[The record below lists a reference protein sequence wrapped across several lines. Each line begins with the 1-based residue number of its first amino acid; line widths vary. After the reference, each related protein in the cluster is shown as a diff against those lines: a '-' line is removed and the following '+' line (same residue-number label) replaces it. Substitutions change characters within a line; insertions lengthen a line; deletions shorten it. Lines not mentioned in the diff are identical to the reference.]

1 MADNASI
8 ARPYA
13 KAVFDLAQ
21 ESNSF
26 EAWTAALDKLAVISN
41 DETFSALVSDPR
53 VDGDRV
59 AELLIDLSK
68 DTLPEGGTNLI
79 NLLVKNDRLGVL
91 TDIKQQFEDLVA
103 KAKAS
108 VNAEVITAMALTDD
122 QKSALS
128 SALEARL
135 GLKVQL
141 EETIDAGLV
150 GGAIVKAGDM
160 VIDGSA
166 KGRIEKLTTALMR

>member
-21 ESNSF
+21 ETDSF
-26 EAWTAALDKLAVISN
+26 EGWTAALAKLTAISN
-41 DETFSALVSDPR
+41 DDTFSALVSDPR
-53 VDGDRV
+53 VDNDRV
-59 AELLIDLSK
+59 ADLLIDLSK
-68 DTLPEGGTNLI
+68 DTLPEGGTNLV
-79 NLLVKNDRLGVL
+79 NLLVKNDRLNVL
-91 TDIKQQFEDLVA
+91 TDIEQQFADLVA

-108 VNAEVITAMALTDD
+108 VNAEVITAMALTED

-128 SALEARL
+128 SALEERL

-141 EETIDAGLV
+141 EETIDASLV
-150 GGAIVKAGDM
+150 GGAIVKAGDL

>member
-1 MADNASI
+1 
-8 ARPYA
+8 
-13 KAVFDLAQ
+13 
-21 ESNSF
+21 
-26 EAWTAALDKLAVISN
+26 
-41 DETFSALVSDPR
+41 
-53 VDGDRV
+53 
-59 AELLIDLSK
+59 LLIDLAK
-68 DTLPEGGTNLI
+68 DALPEGGTNLV
-79 NLLVKNDRLGVL
+79 NLLVQNDRLGAL
-91 TDIKQQFEDLVA
+91 AEIEQQFGDLVA

-141 EETIDAGLV
+141 EETVDASLV
-150 GGAIVKAGDM
+150 GGAIVKAGDL

>member
-1 MADNASI
+1 MANNASI

-21 ESNSF
+21 ETGTF
-26 EAWTAALDKLAVISN
+26 DAWTTALVNLAAIGN
-41 DETFSALVSDPR
+41 DESFKTLVNDPR
-53 VDGDRV
+53 VDGSKV

-79 NLLVKNDRLGVL
+79 NLLVQNDRIGAL
-91 TDIKQQFEDLVA
+91 TNIGQQYADLVA
-103 KAKAS
+103 KAQAL
-108 VNAEVITAMALTDD
+108 VNAEVVSAMALTKD
-122 QKSALS
+122 QKLS
-128 SALEARL
+128 LTSALEARL
-135 GLKVQL
+135 GMKVKL
-141 EETIDAGLV
+141 EESIDPDLV

-160 VIDGSA
+160 VIDGSV

>member
-21 ESNSF
+21 QENAF
-26 EAWTAALDKLAVISN
+26 DAWTAALEQLAVISN
-41 DETFSALVSDPR
+41 DADFGALVSNPR
-53 VDGDRV
+53 VDSAKV
-59 AELLIDLSK
+59 ADLLTDLIK
-68 DTLPEGGTNLI
+68 DSLPQGGANFI
-79 NLLVKNDRLGVL
+79 KLLVQNDRLQSLVN
-91 TDIKQQFEDLVA
+91 INQQYTDLVA
-103 KAKAS
+103 KAKAL
-108 VNAEVITAMALTDD
+108 VNAEVITAKPLTED
-122 QKSALS
+122 QKSSLAA
-128 SALEARL
+128 ALEKRL
-135 GLKVQL
+135 GLKVEL
-141 EETIDAGLV
+141 EEIVDPDLI

>member
-1 MADNASI
+1 MADASI

-21 ESNSF
+21 ETGSYES
-26 EAWTAALDKLAVISN
+26 WTSALEQLAAISQ
-41 DETFSALVSDPR
+41 DDAFSALVCDPR
-53 VDGDRV
+53 VDNAKTV
-59 AELLIDLSK
+59 ELMTDLAK
-68 DTLPEGGTNLI
+68 DTLPDGGANLV
-79 NLLVKNDRLGVL
+79 NLLVQNDRLSAL
-91 TDIKQQFEDLVA
+91 ADIQQQFGDLVA

-108 VNAEVITAMALTDD
+108 VNAEVITAMALTED
-122 QKSALS
+122 QKSSLAM
-128 SALEARL
+128 ALEERL

-141 EETIDAGLV
+141 EETVDANLV
-150 GGAIVKAGDM
+150 GGAVIKAGDL